1 MLIYTRHRGTAINKI
16 AEEEKPIVVNEEKID
31 FTEKT
36 TKRKNNKKTSIRAVE
51 EETVEEEKIDLSEW
65 LKDDTE

>member
-1 MLIYTRHRGTAINKI
+1 MTK
-16 AEEEKPIVVNEEKID
+16 VD

-65 LKDDTE
+65 LKADIEE